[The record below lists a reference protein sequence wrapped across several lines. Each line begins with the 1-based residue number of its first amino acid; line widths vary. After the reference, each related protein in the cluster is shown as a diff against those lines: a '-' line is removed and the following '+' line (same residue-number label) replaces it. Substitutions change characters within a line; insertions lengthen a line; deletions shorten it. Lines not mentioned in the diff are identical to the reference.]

1 MVRLVPYYGT
11 RRTTLRYGTYQ
22 RRKLSGTYIY
32 LINSKVHNVICEHIF
47 PIFVPYISRT
57 TQNRNMK
64 YGVNRK
70 VLLVTAGVVWI
81 AAGANILRIGIV
93 TWLTDSQ
100 YWLFKIGEA
109 TVVFLLFFLLIFK
122 KLYYKHTKRIEQK
135 KREKN
140 CPFSF
145 FDVKGWIVMVFMIT
159 FGITM
164 RSFHWLPD
172 AFISVFYTGLSLA
185 LIFTGVL
192 FIRYWWVNRE
202 GNLFTLPSE
211 E

>member
-1 MVRLVPYYGT
+1 
-11 RRTTLRYGTYQ
+11 
-22 RRKLSGTYIY
+22 
-32 LINSKVHNVICEHIF
+32 
-47 PIFVPYISRT
+47 
-57 TQNRNMK
+57 MK

-70 VLLVTAGVVWI
+70 VLLITAGIVWM

-109 TVVFLLFFLLIFK
+109 TVVFLLFFLLVLK

-135 KREKN
+135 KKEKN

-159 FGITM
+159 FGITI
-164 RSFHWLPD
+164 RSFHLLPD

-185 LIFTGVL
+185 LMSTGVL
-192 FIRYWWVNRE
+192 FIRYWWVSRKS
-202 GNLFTLPSE
+202 NLLTPPPE

>member
-1 MVRLVPYYGT
+1 
-11 RRTTLRYGTYQ
+11 
-22 RRKLSGTYIY
+22 
-32 LINSKVHNVICEHIF
+32 
-47 PIFVPYISRT
+47 
-57 TQNRNMK
+57 MK

-70 VLLVTAGVVWI
+70 VLLITAGIVWM

-109 TVVFLLFFLLIFK
+109 TVVFLLFFLLVFK

-135 KREKN
+135 KKEKN

-145 FDVKGWIVMVFMIT
+145 FDVKGWIVMVFMIP
-159 FGITM
+159 FGITI
-164 RSFHWLPD
+164 RSFHLLPD
-172 AFISVFYTGLSLA
+172 AFISVFSTGLSLA
-185 LIFTGVL
+185 LMSTGVL
-192 FIRYWWVNRE
+192 FIRYWWVSRKS
-202 GNLFTLPSE
+202 NLFTPPPE